1 MYNNKAYLLDFD
13 FLKKLDYSNLKET
26 HIRITSLDNKDFP
39 REELVGRATGGSV
52 NVDGASAVR
61 RSCSLT
67 LTALDTDIILTDA
80 YWCYDNKFKLEIG
93 VTNTINTVYP
103 DVIWF
108 DMGIY
113 IITSFNKS
121 KSLNNLNISISG
133 KDKMCRL
140 NGEVG
145 GNIMMSTDFGTIEE
159 VSKSE
164 SGELFTT
171 ITKLPIYQIIQNA
184 VKEYGQERAENII
197 INDLDQ
203 WGYELWEYR
212 GE

>member
-1 MYNNKAYLLDFD
+1 MYNKEYLLDFD

-39 REELVGRATGGSV
+39 REELIGRATGGSV
-52 NVDGASAVR
+52 NIDGASAVR

-67 LTALDTDIILTDA
+67 LVVLETDAILTDS

-93 VTNTINTVYP
+93 VTNTINSHYP
-103 DVIWF
+103 DIIWF

-164 SGELFTT
+164 TGELFTS

-197 INDLDQ
+197 INDLD
-203 WGYELWEYR
+203 
-212 GE
+212 